1 MSELS
6 PVYLAGEGRVILK
19 LNCSVTMADA
29 LALLEAPVIIFNVE
43 YPNSSRNV
51 FIFRKM
57 AMLEKT
63 GDIRKRGTLNKFLQE
78 LQ

>member
-29 LALLEAPVIIFNVE
+29 LALLVGSYYIFNVE

-51 FIFRKM
+51 FIFLEM
-57 AMLEKT
+57 AMLEKA
-63 GDIRKRGTLNKFLQE
+63 GDIRKRVTLNKFLQE